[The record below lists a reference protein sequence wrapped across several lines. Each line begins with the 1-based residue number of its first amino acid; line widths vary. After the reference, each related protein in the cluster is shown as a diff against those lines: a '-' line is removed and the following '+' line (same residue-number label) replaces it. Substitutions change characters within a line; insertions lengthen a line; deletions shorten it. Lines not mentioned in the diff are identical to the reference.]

1 MSEVK
6 KSKADIGAKIQKVF
20 KLGQV
25 IDQKLDAAKA
35 SGNQVEY
42 NSLIEELKTVKK
54 EEKLLENQFSL
65 LEEEQVRPD
74 QERISKLGQELR
86 TPYAAG
92 TSVVYSPYGLM
103 PNAPNLTGGNVNPT
117 TLEQDTQRK
126 REIVG
131 ELYNLPVGQDGREA
145 EKIPTSL
152 MAQVESLYD
161 PTSKSQLLEKTYGK
175 GNVLPVD
182 VGGNTEFFIKSSDGG
197 VKTTL
202 DKGIAGLAGI
212 AVETPVIASEIASFL
227 GILASTKNPAAANI
241 GSAAVGGIVGSGI
254 DTALRFSYGLEPDI
268 GTTIA
273 RRGTGAI
280 IGAGAGMLTDV
291 AIPAYRA
298 ARIPNPFENQFVK
311 VLDES
316 AGRLMLREEKLAA
329 SQGRVAGE
337 VNVPVGARLAGQKG
351 IDIESELA
359 GKYANSGIATAKRN
373 SQESLLRLNTDM
385 MSNTPVTAND
395 FSAIAVNQDGQ
406 RRALANSI
414 ARTNNKNATLIED
427 RVNQILKP
435 RGKTNVDDLGKV
447 LRNNIE
453 IAEAQA
459 KKSTDEQ
466 YDVLADVANSAG
478 FKIRAEDLLGLV
490 SKIKQQANPKKAF
503 DESATNGVE
512 NRLRLL
518 IADQNEISSI
528 EKRIAGE
535 KDVAKSNEL
544 LRQVELIKKRG
555 DLDFKNFDDYIRAF
569 NDARPDNAVG
579 GTTKDAL
586 GAKVSAELSK
596 LRKRIYSNFKA
607 INPDGTTRNLG
618 DEFEEATRLVQERIA
633 FEGNTLGR
641 VLKEVVGEQATTPRD
656 VVSSV
661 MKEPFTINRV
671 LEASRKLELDDP
683 TQAGITQKMQEMMRV
698 QYLNDLGMGSKKG
711 VAGLDYDQRML
722 DSLYGDKSAA
732 VSRGLDSIN
741 GKLRVLK
748 SANVPQ
754 MTLTDLNS
762 LSSALSQD
770 ARDEVANGIIKRN
783 ALERQEEALVT
794 SSIFNAAKKGNFKDI
809 DPDLLSKSILSK
821 ENTIKDTETVMVNLS
836 KLSPES
842 RNLFKGDFRRNL
854 LDDYSGGES
863 TVNAPFMPLFDT
875 KKFLSDYETSPGVTS
890 VFGKKLEIVL
900 GKEEAQ
906 GIADIARLN
915 NANIITDTSA
925 TGFAPRFTATNNAV
939 ILGIPFGQLASS
951 VRNRYIT
958 AMLSSGSQRNTLKR
972 ALARNAMPGA
982 VNKAYNDMARDMFL
996 TRTGLTALAHQAS
1009 SDPEFSA
1016 ELTNMAKQ
1024 FKEKE
1029 SLNLY
1034 SK

>member
-6 KSKADIGAKIQKVF
+6 KSKADIGAEIQKVF

-35 SGNQVEY
+35 SGNQGEY

-65 LEEEQVRPD
+65 LEEEQVKPE

-86 TPYAAG
+86 TPYAAAPPRG
-92 TSVVYSPYGLM
+92 YAPYGLM
-103 PNAPNLTGGNVNPT
+103 PNAPNITGGDVYPT
-117 TLEQDTQRK
+117 VGQDTQRK
-126 REIVG
+126 REIIG
-131 ELYNLPVGQDGREA
+131 ELYNLPAGQGGREA

-182 VGGNTEFFIKSSDGG
+182 VGGNTEFFIKSPDGG

-202 DKGIAGLAGI
+202 DKGIAGIAGI
-212 AVETPVIASEIASFL
+212 ATEAPVVASEIASFL
-227 GILASTKNPAAANI
+227 GILGATKSPVAANI

-351 IDIESELA
+351 LDIESELA
-359 GKYANSGIATAKRN
+359 GTYAESGIATAKRN
-373 SQESLLRLNTDM
+373 SQETLLRLNTDM

-414 ARTNNKNATLIED
+414 ARTNNKNTALIED

-435 RGKTNVDDLGKV
+435 RGKTNIDDLGKV
-447 LRNNIE
+447 LRTNIE

-459 KKSTDEQ
+459 KRATDDQ
-466 YDVLADVANSAG
+466 YTIMADIANNAG
-478 FKIRAEDLLGLV
+478 FKIRAEDLLDIV
-490 SKIKQQANPKKAF
+490 SRIKQQANPKKAL

-512 NRLRLL
+512 NRLRSLV
-518 IADQNEISSI
+518 ADKNEISSI

-535 KDVAKSNEL
+535 KDVVKSNEL
-544 LRQVELIKKRG
+544 LRQVESIKKRG
-555 DLDFKNFDDYIRAF
+555 DLDFNNFDDYIKAF

-586 GAKVSAELSK
+586 GAKVSSEISK
-596 LRKRIYSNFKA
+596 LRKRIYSNFKVT
-607 INPDGTTRNLG
+607 NPDGTVSNLG
-618 DEFEEATRLVQERIA
+618 DEFEKATGLVQERIA

-656 VVSSV
+656 IVSSV
-661 MKEPFTINRV
+661 MKEPFTIDRV
-671 LEASRKLELDDP
+671 LQASRKLELDDP

-698 QYLNDLGMGSKKG
+698 QYLDDLGMGSKKG
-711 VAGLDYDQRML
+711 VARLNYDQGML
-722 DSLYGDKSAA
+722 DSLYGNKSAA
-732 VSRGLDSIN
+732 IARGLNSIN
-741 GKLRVLK
+741 DKLRVLK
-748 SANVPQ
+748 SADIPQ

-762 LSSALSQD
+762 LSSALSQN

-821 ENTIKDTETVMVNLS
+821 GNTIKDTETVMVNLS

-854 LDDYSGGES
+854 LDDYSGGEA
-863 TVNAPFMPLFDT
+863 TVNAPFMPLFNT
-875 KKFLSDYETSPGVTS
+875 KKFLSDFETSPGVTS

-915 NANIITDTSA
+915 NANMITDTSA
-925 TGFAPRFTATNNAV
+925 TGFAPRFTATNNTV

-958 AMLSSGSQRNTLKR
+958 GMLSSGSQRNTLKK
-972 ALARNAMPGA
+972 ALAKNAMPGA

-1024 FKEKE
+1024 FKEKQ